1 MRRVLRP
8 LQLQILFLRPDR
20 PPKIHNEI
28 FTNVTLQKFYK
39 NGINVFS
46 AGHLCGTNVLIAREM
61 AKAEHKIRV
70 DLGQL
75 LTVVN
80 DSLLVMSVTH
90 VKNKQCSGYV
100 QTMPVDFKTV
110 SAMHEF

>member
-1 MRRVLRP
+1 
-8 LQLQILFLRPDR
+8 
-20 PPKIHNEI
+20 
-28 FTNVTLQKFYK
+28 
-39 NGINVFS
+39 
-46 AGHLCGTNVLIAREM
+46 M

-110 SAMHEF
+110 SAMHEFYYKIYLPTLRPHKLN